1 MGAKGLEGRQYPK
14 CNGKQESPDGTNRDY
29 AP

>member
-1 MGAKGLEGRQYPK
+1 MGAKALEGRQHPK
-14 CNGKQESPDGTNRDY
+14 SNGKQESPDGTNRDY

>member
-14 CNGKQESPDGTNRDY
+14 CNGKQGSPDGTNRDY